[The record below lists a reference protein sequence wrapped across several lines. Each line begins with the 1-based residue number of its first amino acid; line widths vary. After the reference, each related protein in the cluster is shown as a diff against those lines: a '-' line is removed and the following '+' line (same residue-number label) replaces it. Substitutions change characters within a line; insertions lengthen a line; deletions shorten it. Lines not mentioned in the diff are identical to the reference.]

1 MLEKEFELKAVKDN
15 TVVLCIDM
23 VENYGLLRFR
33 ALAIELTGKLDI
45 KTNRIILRR
54 IEADYYICNNRFG
67 QPTKWGPEIIKD
79 NVLYT
84 AGKSFTRTTLFNDLL
99 NEMSDTISLSKAL
112 KRLEEL
118 GLEFVEYERNG
129 KKIIN
134 V

>member
-1 MLEKEFELKAVKDN
+1 MVKEFELKAVKDN
-15 TVVLCIDM
+15 TVVLRI
-23 VENYGLLRFR
+23 ELAEFYELLRLR

-54 IEADYYICNNRFG
+54 IEANYYIRNDRFG
-67 QPTKWGPEIIKD
+67 KPTRWGHEIIKD
-79 NVLYT
+79 NVSYI

-99 NEMSDTISLSKAL
+99 NEMSDAISLNKAL

-118 GLEFVEYERNG
+118 GLEFIEDERNG